1 MARRSIVL
9 AVIAALAVGAATFAW
24 AAGHRKPPPFDPSNF
39 VRHVT
44 NPFFPLKPGTVLVYK
59 GIKDGQSQTDRVT
72 VTHRTKVIQ
81 GVRTTVVR
89 DVATHAREVLEATT
103 DWFAQDREGNVWY
116 FGEATKSYEP
126 DGTVSTEGSW
136 LAGRNGAAPGIVME
150 ADPRVA
156 DGYRQE
162 LYPHHAD
169 DRAWIL
175 TRGGS
180 VTVPY
185 GTLRHALVTMEWTPL
200 EPNVVDRKVY
210 ARGIGIVREV
220 SMSGPLETAELSRVI
235 RP

>member
-1 MARRSIVL
+1 MVRKAIVL
-9 AVIAALAVGAATFAW
+9 AVASVLFAGAALAW
-24 AAGHRKPPPFDPSNF
+24 AAGHRKPPSVDPSNF
-39 VRHVT
+39 VQHVT

-59 GIKDGQSQTDRVT
+59 GIKDGASQTDRVT
-72 VTHRTKVIQ
+72 VTHRTKIIQ

-89 DVATHAREVLEATT
+89 DVAIHGDRVLEATT
-103 DWFAQDREGNVWY
+103 DWFAQDRDGNVWY
-116 FGEATKSYEP
+116 FGEATKSFEP

-136 LAGRNGAAPGIVME
+136 LAGRNGAEPGIVME

-175 TRGGS
+175 TRGGT
-180 VTVPY
+180 VRVPY
-185 GTLRHALVTMEWTPL
+185 RVIHHALVTMEWTPL
-200 EPNVVDRKVY
+200 EPNVVDRKIY
-210 ARGIGIVREV
+210 GRGIGIVREA
-220 SMSGPLETAELSRVI
+220 SMSGPVETAELVRVI